1 MRKRIIILLTFVA
14 VLAVVFGIFRARRAN
29 GNSTYRF
36 AQVERGDVT
45 QVVSTTGTL
54 QAIKSVQV
62 GTQVSGQI
70 SQLSVDF
77 NDHVHKGQLLAR
89 IDPTL
94 LQQQVRSAE
103 ANLDR
108 ATAALEQ
115 NRQEFQR
122 DTVLYARKVLSE
134 SDYET
139 ARYNY
144 AVARAELQSA
154 RISLAQARR
163 NLAYTE
169 ITSPIDGVVI
179 ERDVDVGQTVAANF
193 SAPQLFLLA
202 EDLSKLEIIAAVDE
216 SDIGQIKQDQNVS
229 FTVQSYPDRTFA
241 GRVRQVR
248 LQSTTTSNVVTY
260 NVVVSVENPG
270 GLLLPGMTATVDF
283 EVAKAT
289 DVFKVSSA
297 ALRLQ
302 PTTAMLAKLP
312 RHGRPDS
319 LRAGGGP
326 GAGMDRSAGRAGR
339 SGRAGRDS
347 AFAHRG
353 AMRDSTSRGRLWYL
367 DDQGHLAVLPV
378 HTGISDGKVT
388 EISGPPQLAA
398 GLKVIVAV
406 TSGKAAK
413 SDNSNSSNS
422 PFQNQQQ
429 RRSFGGPPPGM

>member
-1 MRKRIIILLTFVA
+1 MTKRIIILLTFVA
-14 VLAVVFGIFRARRAN
+14 VLAVVLGIFRARRAN

-70 SQLSVDF
+70 SQISVDF

-319 LRAGGGP
+319 LRTGGP
-326 GAGMDRSAGRAGR
+326 GAGRGAWGAGRT
-339 SGRAGRDS
+339 GRDS

-367 DDQGHLAVLPV
+367 DDQGHLAVLRV

-388 EISGPPQLAA
+388 EISGPPQLTA

-406 TSGKAAK
+406 TSGKATR
-413 SDNSNSSNS
+413 SVNSNSSNS

-429 RRSFGGPPPGM
+429 RRGFGGPPPGM

>member
-1 MRKRIIILLTFVA
+1 MRKRIIILLAIVA
-14 VLAVVFGIFRARRAN
+14 VLAAAFWIVRARRAN
-29 GNSTYRF
+29 GTSTYRF
-36 AQVERGDVT
+36 AQIERGDVT

-70 SQLSVDF
+70 SEIYVDF

-94 LQQQVRSAE
+94 LQQEVRSAE
-103 ANLDR
+103 ATVERAAASLD
-108 ATAALEQ
+108 Q
-115 NRQEFQR
+115 NRQEFAR
-122 DTVLYARKVLSE
+122 DTLLFASKVLSE
-134 SDYET
+134 SDYQT
-139 ARYNY
+139 ARYNFV
-144 AVARAELQSA
+144 AARADLQSA
-154 RISLAQARR
+154 RIALARARR
-163 NLAYTE
+163 NLSYTE
-169 ITSPIDGVVI
+169 ITSPIDGVVV
-179 ERDVDVGQTVAANF
+179 ERDVDVGQTVAASL

-216 SDIGQIKQDQNVS
+216 SDIGQIQQGQNAS
-229 FTVQSYPDRTFA
+229 FTVQAYTDRTFQ
-241 GRVRQVR
+241 GKVRQVR
-248 LQSTTTSNVVTY
+248 LQSITSNNVVTY

-302 PTTAMLAKLP
+302 PTTAMLARLP
-312 RHGRPDS
+312 KHARPDS
-319 LRAGGGP
+319 ARGGSGTARWRE
-326 GAGMDRSAGRAGR
+326 GAGR
-339 SGRAGRDS
+339 
-347 AFAHRG
+347 
-353 AMRDSTSRGRLWYL
+353 RDSTFARRGARPDSTAFGRLWYM
-367 DDQGHLAVLPV
+367 DDKGHLAMMPV

-388 EISGPPQLAA
+388 QISGPPQLQT

-413 SDNSNSSNS
+413 ATSSSSSSSN
-422 PFQNQQQ
+422 PFQGRQQQ
-429 RRSFGGPPPGM
+429 RGPGGPPPGM